1 MQNTVVNTA
10 KPKTAIHVVAA
21 IIRDPQDQN
30 KIFITQR
37 KAGQHLQ
44 FCWEFPGG
52 KLEKGELRI
61 DGLQRELK
69 EEVGIEIE
77 SATPY
82 MTVTHQYDDKE
93 VFLDVWNVEKYSG
106 LIHGKEGQKVNWVA
120 IGELDRYTFPEADRP
135 IIYTLQRS
143 QA

>member
-21 IIRDPQDQN
+21 IIRARQDQN

-69 EEVGIEIE
+69 EEVGIE
-77 SATPY
+77 
-82 MTVTHQYDDKE
+82 
-93 VFLDVWNVEKYSG
+93 
-106 LIHGKEGQKVNWVA
+106 
-120 IGELDRYTFPEADRP
+120 ELDKYAFPEADLP
-135 IIYTLQRS
+135 IIKELQKRKLLPGFNS
-143 QA
+143 TS